1 MVFLLGILT
10 FAGCTSI
17 LEETGVEKPGVLYL
31 YESYSG
37 FVLKSFGDA
46 KVQPR
51 YKGDIKNGKPNGEGT
66 ETSPEGNR
74 FVGYYTNGIL
84 WNGTSYDKN
93 GNIRYKKVNGILE

>member
-1 MVFLLGILT
+1 MYRRTVNNKW
-10 FAGCTSI
+10 
-17 LEETGVEKPGVLYL
+17 VWKK
-31 YESYSG
+31 SG
-37 FVLKSFGDA
+37 NKKKDGKYVGE
-46 KVQPR
+46 
-51 YKGDIKNGKPNGEGT
+51 IKNGKPNGEGT